1 MAGEMILNQMNRMFD
16 APNPLEMFMSGQQS
30 AQALD
35 QQRMQNLITQNQ
47 VNQLP
52 LMNQF
57 DATKLQQIQQMMES
71 QRLQDEQTQLE
82 TRNAKISTAAREA
95 LAMPESRRLPFLV
108 DFANKLDPSGEKSK
122 ALLAMQAED
131 PAKVTAALEQWA
143 GQGKD
148 QMTEYQRENLRLQE
162 ERLRLNAGISPE
174 EQQRLDIQNQRLE
187 LERQKQELAQQ
198 KQATEQQELDKKK
211 QDAAQAAKTRATL
224 ITNDLD
230 RALGKAGALTT
241 GFLGARTKGIE
252 GTESYD
258 LAQILDGI
266 KANVGFQELNEM
278 RKNSPTGG
286 ALGNVTERET
296 VLLQR
301 VLGSLEQEQSKEQFM
316 FNTNRAKVIF
326 DAVVNGTNPIPFT
339 KQDYDKL
346 ESGRTYIDPDDGRL
360 YRKP

>member
-1 MAGEMILNQMNRMFD
+1 MEMRRARLVQGAQTI
-16 APNPLEMFMSGQQS
+16 
-30 AQALD
+30 QALPKS
-35 QQRMQNLITQNQ
+35 Q
-47 VNQLP
+47 QLP
-52 LMNQF
+52 KTIALANEI
-57 DATKLQQIQQMMES
+57 DES
-71 QRLQDEQTQLE
+71 GEL
-82 TRNAKISTAAREA
+82 AKEAARLYTESPEEFTGMIDR
-95 LAMPESRRLPFLV
+95 LAGM
-108 DFANKLDPSGEKSK
+108 G
-122 ALLAMQAED
+122 Q
-131 PAKVTAALEQWA
+131 A
-143 GQGKD
+143 GQE
-148 QMTEYQRENLRLQE
+148 MTEYQRENLRLQE

-198 KQATEQQELDKKK
+198 KQVTEQQELDRKK

-230 RALGKAGALTT
+230 RALGKASTLTT